1 MADKILVTGGLGY
14 IGSHCVVALCEAGF
28 EPVIVDNHSNAR
40 ASVLER
46 LERLTGRSLTCYD
59 LDIRNRA
66 GLETLLQREPCSG
79 LIHLA
84 AFKAVGESVAR
95 PLMYYDNNVG
105 GSVSLFDAFEAAGG
119 GAIVSRPRRRSTARS
134 TPNPC
139 TKPSRCSPPIP
150 TARPRR

>member
-105 GSVSLFDAFEAAGG
+105 GSVSLFAP
-119 GAIVSRPRRRSTARS
+119 SRPPVAARSSFHRRPRSTAMS
-134 TPNPC
+134 TPNPFMRRC
-139 TKPSRCSPPIP
+139 RCSPPTP
-150 TARPRR
+150 MARPRR